1 MDDRQNDIVRGGGEV
16 KKNISLPRWMNF
28 FPNPTRWREKSREQG
43 HVVGEIRE
51 LSQVILTRKSR
62 AICTSKHVPRRSRS
76 EVHRNFRKR
85 TSSKKARKFRCFLL
99 CACFPRST
107 AAVPQN
113 AARALFLRALYFDTF
128 PNRCATSLTTLSIPQ
143 GLSLE
148 QANPGGSHVPL
159 PPLLRP
165 HCPTCSPLQFDY
177 SPFFADSP
185 RYRR

>member
-1 MDDRQNDIVRGGGEV
+1 MDETPSRQNDIVRGGGEV

-99 CACFPRST
+99 CACFPRFT

-113 AARALFLRALYFDTF
+113 AARAIFARTVFRHVPEPLRDVSHDFVNSTRALA
-128 PNRCATSLTTLSIPQ
+128 RASKSRRLSRAAPASPSPP
-143 GLSLE
+143 LSD
-148 QANPGGSHVPL
+148 VL
-159 PPLLRP
+159 PPP
-165 HCPTCSPLQFDY
+165 V
-177 SPFFADSP
+177 
-185 RYRR
+185 